1 MKGKFGKTSKSLK
14 ILWNWLWVAFK
25 SFWQILLENNITLQS
40 PPRELNM
47 QSINNNFYREQ
58 IQILTMLTEK
68 EAQWLASAEE
78 DKSLQINNS
87 GKTTENILLSF
98 SATDTLVCNADLT
111 RTNIYSQLLLFL
123 VRYLLCFDSCTQH
136 INMMLWWH
144 NYNSNFMRPWSL
156 WKMLFIG
163 KNK

>member
-1 MKGKFGKTSKSLK
+1 M
-14 ILWNWLWVAFK
+14 
-25 SFWQILLENNITLQS
+25 LENNITLQS

-68 EAQWLASAEE
+68 EAQWLASTEE
-78 DKSLQINNS
+78 DKSLQISNS

-98 SATDTLVCNADLT
+98 SATNTLVCNVDLT

-123 VRYLLCFDSCTQH
+123 VQ
-136 INMMLWWH
+136 
-144 NYNSNFMRPWSL
+144 
-156 WKMLFIG
+156 LFL
-163 KNK
+163 